1 MILKIKIQNKK
12 LDKKNKTISVWIQK
26 KKEIKDD
33 LIQLFEFFKINIQ
46 VSERIR
52 LHKYYK
58 ITSKSPAIL
67 LSLVSTINELIPEIY
82 FKSENTIE
90 EEVLVNVENV

>member
-1 MILKIKIQNKK
+1 MILKVKIGNKK
-12 LDKKNKTISVWIQK
+12 IEKRKRISVWIQK
-26 KKEIKDD
+26 EKNIKDD
-33 LIQLFEFFKINIQ
+33 LTQLFEFFKENIQ

-58 ITSKSPAIL
+58 ITSQNPAVL

-82 FKSENTIE
+82 FSSENILE
-90 EEVLVNVENV
+90 EEMLVDK